1 MIISRLNG
9 GLGNQMFQYALGRV
23 LSKLNKTELYL
34 DLSLYNRQHN
44 TDTPRSYELDIF
56 PNIDSKTPSN
66 KILGKFTHLRK
77 LKLLLNHYLNLN
89 LQTYPQN
96 WIRENDHKFHPE
108 ILKLRGNYLLD
119 GYWQT
124 EKYFK
129 KYRKQIFKDFS
140 FPKKISKKNKLIIEQ
155 IRKKNSVSIHI
166 RRGDYVTSKKT
177 NTHHGICSMD
187 YYKKAIG
194 LINKQVKN
202 PWFVIFS
209 DDPGWCKR
217 YLSVPKNSL
226 FISHNT
232 KKESFEDM
240 RLISLCKHNII
251 ANSSFSWWGA
261 WLNANKNKIII
272 APQKWLKGANINQGD
287 IVPSNWKTIKA

>member
-1 MIISRLNG
+1 MIIVKLMG
-9 GLGNQMFQYALGRV
+9 GLGNQMFQYAIGRV

-34 DLSLYNRQHN
+34 ALSLYNHQHN

-56 PNIDSKTPSN
+56 PNIDSKIPPN

-96 WIRENDHKFHPE
+96 WIRENDHKFHPG

-155 IRKKNSVSIHI
+155 IRKKNSVSIHV

-177 NTHHGICSMD
+177 NRYHGVCTIA
-187 YYKKAIG
+187 YYKKAVS
-194 LINKQVKN
+194 LINKLVKK
-202 PWFVIFS
+202 PWFVVFS
-209 DDPGWCKR
+209 DDPNWCKKH
-217 YLSVPKNSL
+217 LPVPKNSL
-226 FISHNT
+226 FVSHNT
-232 KKESFEDM
+232 KTNSFEDM
-240 RLISLCKHNII
+240 RLMSLCKHNII

-272 APQKWLKGANINQGD
+272 APQKWLKGANVNQSN
-287 IVPSNWKTIKA
+287 IVPGNWKTIKV